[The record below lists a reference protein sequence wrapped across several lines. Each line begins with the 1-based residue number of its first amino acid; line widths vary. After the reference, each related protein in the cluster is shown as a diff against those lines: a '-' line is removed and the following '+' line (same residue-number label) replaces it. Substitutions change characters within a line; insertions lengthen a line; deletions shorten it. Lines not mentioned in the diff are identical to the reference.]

1 MLIDPR
7 QATSVSGGSVVAG
20 GKGDSNRWLAELER
34 EFLTANA
41 PIFES
46 RGDAAPAR
54 SKTNAFANAGETG
67 SHPEPGTPGASE
79 GKPALPSSKNHR
91 PSRRES
97 APQDSSNALL
107 RRGAAT
113 DHSPANVAEPG
124 TLPATA
130 ALSSC
135 KSEAEVRAL
144 ASGSPLP
151 SGLADSTP
159 SIADCPVDVVDVPA
173 MTPAFTRT
181 SPAGWQHLGERGEPL
196 PELGGGSS
204 AALEVAPRY
213 ARQLMTLT
221 SDELA
226 VATIRDASITPD
238 GSWAVA
244 CSVSL
249 QLQAC
254 GFAVQRVFVN
264 GQRFDNTPT
273 GVSTASKRIHDPFQD
288 DLA

>member
-7 QATSVSGGSVVAG
+7 QATSVSGGSVVVG
-20 GKGDSNRWLAELER
+20 DKGDSNRWLAELER

-41 PIFES
+41 PILES

-54 SKTNAFANAGETG
+54 SKTDTFASAGETG
-67 SHPEPGTPGASE
+67 SRQDPGTPGAPE
-79 GKPALPSSKNHR
+79 GEPALSFSKNAR
-91 PSRRES
+91 PCRRES
-97 APQDSSNALL
+97 APQEISNAVLQ
-107 RRGAAT
+107 REAAT
-113 DHSPANVAEPG
+113 DHSRANVAKPG

-130 ALSSC
+130 ALSLC

-151 SGLADSTP
+151 SSLADSTP
-159 SIADCPVDVVDVPA
+159 SMADCPVDAVDVPA

-181 SPAGWQHLGERGEPL
+181 SPAGWQHLGERGETL

-204 AALEVAPRY
+204 AALEPAPRY

-221 SDELA
+221 SDELG
-226 VATIRDASITPD
+226 VATIRDANIGSD

-249 QLQAC
+249 QLRAS